1 MGPALTR
8 RHTKINILLEGG
20 ALDRAQM
27 DYGPVHCKYLEC
39 LFEMRGKQTI
49 IESVGLHFQSIEVRV
64 CAYDARLFI
73 CWKYLH
79 ATINAERAAGK
90 GKTKQ
95 REAGKSSCVFSY
107 ESDGDKTMQEMAV
120 RRRSKYATNSQNAI
134 LCQEECRHNSQHRK
148 KGRRNARGKEAI
160 TIKNKRMQN

>member
-1 MGPALTR
+1 MAASTSTSNGTCPYKKA
-8 RHTKINILLEGG
+8 HQDKYIVGGG

-73 CWKYLH
+73 CLPRELRGREKQ
-79 ATINAERAAGK
+79 N
-90 GKTKQ
+90 KQ
-95 REAGKSSCVFSY
+95 RRGKSSCVFSY

-120 RRRSKYATNSQNAI
+120 RRRSKYKIVT
-134 LCQEECRHNSQHRK
+134 EC
-148 KGRRNARGKEAI
+148 
-160 TIKNKRMQN
+160 

>member
-73 CWKYLH
+73 CWKYLLRGREKRNKERRGNH
-79 ATINAERAAGK
+79 RASFHMRVMEIRQCKRWQCGDAVSMQQTLKMQFYVKRNADTTHNTEKRGGAMRVERRQSQSKIKENAEL
-90 GKTKQ
+90 
-95 REAGKSSCVFSY
+95 
-107 ESDGDKTMQEMAV
+107 
-120 RRRSKYATNSQNAI
+120 N
-134 LCQEECRHNSQHRK
+134 
-148 KGRRNARGKEAI
+148 
-160 TIKNKRMQN
+160 